1 MGRINGNIRIAPWEY
16 YNQVEE
22 LSVGHNPP
30 YVHLWGLQCTDS
42 VNCSHGQL
50 LYGARASRAR
60 RLRIP
65 CLHMYSVLPNSPK
78 MTRQNTCAP
87 YQVLLTYNARE
98 THLIST
104 VHVYKDDL
112 TDDCQPVSK
121 MRSKKAQKK
130 ASAAATTRQG
140 PKKRP
145 GEDDRR
151 REEESDGS

>member
-1 MGRINGNIRIAPWEY
+1 MGNC
-16 YNQVEE
+16 
-22 LSVGHNPP
+22 
-30 YVHLWGLQCTDS
+30 CTEH
-42 VNCSHGQL
+42 VRPAHG
-50 LYGARASRAR
+50 GCAFRAYTCT
-60 RLRIP
+60 P
-65 CLHMYSVLPNSPK
+65 
-78 MTRQNTCAP
+78 QNTCAP

-104 VHVYKDDL
+104 VYKDDL